1 MPSGGERTRRLVHGV
16 GPRGS
21 LTDARMTP
29 DRPERGPTGLA
40 TWPEQPVCHCQ
51 VRVARCPYEEA
62 ALGGAGRA
70 SVREPRGPTPCTNR
84 RVRSPPEGISY
95 DRGVNQATGWRFA
108 LAERIGASYPPKH
121 NAQVVMVAGSIG
133 RGDPTPPIQW
143 D

>member
-62 ALGGAGRA
+62 ALGGAGRGD
-70 SVREPRGPTPCTNR
+70 S
-84 RVRSPPEGISY
+84 
-95 DRGVNQATGWRFA
+95 
-108 LAERIGASYPPKH
+108 
-121 NAQVVMVAGSIG
+121 G
-133 RGDPTPPIQW
+133 RGGNAGEPQVRRPLTEHKAGPATVLSGIP
-143 D
+143 